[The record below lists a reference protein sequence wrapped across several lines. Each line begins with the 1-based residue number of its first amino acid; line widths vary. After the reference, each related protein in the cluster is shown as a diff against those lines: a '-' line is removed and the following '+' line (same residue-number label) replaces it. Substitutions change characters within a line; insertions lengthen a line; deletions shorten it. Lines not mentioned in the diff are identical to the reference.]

1 MKKSLNL
8 KTSLG
13 RVHLIL
19 FIILGFSNTAFCQN
33 AEMADGMRS
42 EGKIY
47 VVVAIIL
54 IILSGF
60 LLYLLLQDRKLS
72 RIEKLLRDREKPN

>member
-1 MKKSLNL
+1 MV
-8 KTSLG
+8 
-13 RVHLIL
+13 RAHLIL
-19 FIILGFSNTAFCQN
+19 FLVLALSNTAFCQH
-33 AEMADGMRS
+33 AEMADVMRS

-60 LLYLLLQDRKLS
+60 LLYLFLQDRKLS
-72 RIEKLLRDREKPN
+72 RMEKLLRDREKPN